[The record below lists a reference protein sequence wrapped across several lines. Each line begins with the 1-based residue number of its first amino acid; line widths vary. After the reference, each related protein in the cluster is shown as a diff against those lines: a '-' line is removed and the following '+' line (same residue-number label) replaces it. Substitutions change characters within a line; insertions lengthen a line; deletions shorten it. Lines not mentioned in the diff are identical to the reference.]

1 MIPTVAVV
9 GRPNVGKSTLFN
21 RIIGQRLS
29 ITDETPGLTRDRIY
43 ARAEWLTR
51 AFNIVDTG
59 GIDFDDAPFVHDIKA
74 QTEIAIEEADVII
87 LAVDVKVGVTEED
100 AMVAR
105 MLYKAD
111 KPVIV
116 AVNKVD
122 DVLLKNALYEF
133 YSLGLGDPF
142 PVSAAHG
149 VGLGDVLDEV
159 VKNFP
164 EMPEE
169 PYDEDTIRLC
179 LIGRPN
185 VGKSTL
191 MNTLIGEERVIV
203 SEIEGTTRDAIDSV
217 FKKDEKEYA
226 IIDTA
231 GLRRR
236 GKVYEKA
243 EKYSVL
249 RAMSA
254 IERSD
259 IALVLIDAEIG
270 IIEQDKKVAGYA
282 HEAGKAVIIIVN
294 KWDSIEKD
302 NRTMNKWEDEIRAHF
317 RFLTYAPIIYLS
329 ALTKARVT
337 TLFPVINNVFENYTK
352 RVQTSVMNDVLNDA
366 VHLNP
371 PKSHNGGVIKVYY
384 ATQVASRPPTFVFF
398 VNNIDW
404 MHFTYKRYMQN
415 QIRKAFGFVGS
426 PINIV
431 LRRRD

>member
-43 ARAEWLTR
+43 ARGEWLTR

-74 QTEIAIEEADVII
+74 QTEIAIEEADVIVFV
-87 LAVDVKVGVTEED
+87 VDVKVGVTDED

-111 KPVIV
+111 KPVIL

-122 DVLLKNALYEF
+122 DVMLKDALYEF
-133 YSLGLGDPF
+133 YALGLGDPF
-142 PVSAAHG
+142 PVSSAHG
-149 VGLGDVLDEV
+149 IGVGDLLDEV
-159 VKNFP
+159 IRNLPK
-164 EMPEE
+164 MPEE
-169 PYDEDTIRLC
+169 PYAEDTIRLC
-179 LIGRPN
+179 LIGRTN

-191 MNTLIGEERVIV
+191 MNTLVGEERVIV

-217 FKKDEKEYA
+217 FTKDEQTYA

-259 IALVLIDAEIG
+259 IALVLIDAQIG

-282 HEAGKAVIIIVN
+282 HEAGKAVIIVVN
-294 KWDSIEKD
+294 KWDAVEKN

-317 RFLTYAPIIYLS
+317 QFLTYAPIIYLS
-329 ALTKARVT
+329 ALKKQRLN
-337 TLFPVINNVFENYTK
+337 TLFPVINNVFTQYTK
-352 RVQTSVMNDVLNDA
+352 RVQTSVLNDVLNDA
-366 VHLNP
+366 VHMNP
-371 PKSHNGGVIKVYY
+371 PKSHNGGIIKVYY
-384 ATQVASRPPTFVFF
+384 GTQTDTRPPTFILF
-398 VNNIDW
+398 VNNTEW
-404 MHFTYKRYMQN
+404 MHFSYKRYLQN
-415 QIRKAFGFVGS
+415 QIRQAFGFEGC

>member
-51 AFNIVDTG
+51 TFNIVDTG

-87 LAVDVKVGVTEED
+87 FTVDVKVGVTEED
-100 AMVAR
+100 SMVAR

-111 KPVIV
+111 KPVIL

-122 DVLLKNALYEF
+122 DVILKDALYEF
-133 YSLGLGDPF
+133 YALGLGDPY

-159 VKNFP
+159 VKSFP

-217 FKKDEKEYA
+217 FTKEDQEYA

-259 IALVLIDAEIG
+259 IALVLIDAEVG

-294 KWDSIEKD
+294 KWDSIEKN

-317 RFLTYAPIIYLS
+317 QFLSYAPIIYLS
-329 ALTKARVT
+329 ALTKARVS
-337 TLFPVINNVFENYTK
+337 TLYPVINRVFDNYTK
-352 RVQTSVMNDVLNDA
+352 RVQTSVLNDVINDA

-384 ATQVASRPPTFVFF
+384 ATQVDSRPPTFVLF
-398 VNNIDW
+398 VNNVDW

-415 QIRKAFGFVGS
+415 QIRKAFGFEGS